1 MQIEVDTVKGFTD
14 YLPPESVKRRQIEK
28 LVETVFQNYGFLPME
43 TPIIEFDEL
52 MRSENLSD
60 EEDESISDRF
70 KLKDK
75 AGRNL
80 GLRYE
85 FTFQLSRIF
94 KQNPNIKLPFKRYQ
108 IGSIFRDE
116 PIRIGR
122 TRQFTQC
129 DIDIIGD
136 SSIHADAECL
146 AVVYDV
152 LHELKIKDFEIQ
164 VNNRKLMNSIIES
177 VEIIERKQ
185 VMKELDKL
193 NKIGEDEVKS
203 NLKKYTSSNQVITL
217 FKILEKP
224 LSFFVENAFDG
235 AEEIKKLQEK
245 AKLYGIEFKFNP
257 FMARGFGY
265 YTGNIFEFVLPNKT
279 SIVGGGRYDK
289 VVGKHSYKE
298 IPAVG
303 ISFSIESL
311 TVLCEKELSSL
322 KLDPSPKVLIVSL
335 DEEKETIKIA
345 KKLRRNNISCMTVFD
360 NLSKQLEY
368 ANSLKISH
376 VIILGSE
383 EAQNEKYK
391 LKDMN
396 SGEQQDLTE
405 NQLIKKLK

>member
-1 MQIEVDTVKGFTD
+1 MQIEVDTVKGFKD
-14 YLPPESVKRRQIEK
+14 YLPPESVRRRQIEK

-52 MRSENLSD
+52 MRSETLSD

-224 LSFFVENAFDG
+224 LPFFVENAFDG

-298 IPAVG
+298 
-303 ISFSIESL
+303 
-311 TVLCEKELSSL
+311 KELSLL
-322 KLDPSPKVLIVSL
+322 KLDSFPKVLIVSL

-345 KKLRRNNISCMTVFD
+345 KKLRKNNISCMTAFD

-368 ANSLKISH
+368 ANSLKIPY

-391 LKDMN
+391 LKDMI
-396 SGEQQDLTE
+396 SGEQRDLTE